1 MCNSKNINKNER
13 DVRTTAEKIFS
24 KRYFG
29 IIDDFTPI
37 WNSPLNPQWSDN
49 EEINKFRNNFCYAD
63 PVSEEIMFTSYLLEE
78 LKECAKEKNVELSLY
93 INYQLLKMLE
103 RDKRTSEH
111 TKGKRAYIKNN
122 LYTGSN
128 FISHAE
134 TLEEFSK
141 SIFDKEFIK
150 YGEIKYKEKSF
161 TKDEFEQ
168 YCKEHEYVIPIQE
181 ENERIYI
188 INYLLNNGYSLEQI
202 ENIEKEEKEYL
213 NLNGYISIELYFKCK
228 DIKKTY
234 EHRLFSSTRLG
245 LHYILL
251 ETTNLKNYDSIENFL
266 NSKLQGDKKVWNL
279 YQDYLNEKLI

>member
-1 MCNSKNINKNER
+1 MCNSKSKKKNEYR
-13 DVRTTAEKIFS
+13 IRSTAEKIFA

-29 IIDDFTPI
+29 IIDDHTPI
-37 WNSPLNPQWSDN
+37 WNSPLNPTWSDD
-49 EEINKFRNNFCYAD
+49 EEINKFRNNFSYSL
-63 PVSEEIMFTSYLLEE
+63 PVSEKILFTDHLLED
-78 LKECAKEKNVELSLY
+78 LKECAKENNVELSLY
-93 INYQLLKMLE
+93 INCLLLQMLE
-103 RDKRTSEH
+103 RNQRTEEH
-111 TKGKRAYIKNN
+111 TKGKRAYITNN

-128 FISHAE
+128 FISNAE

-141 SIFDKEFIK
+141 NVLDKEFIK

-168 YCKEHEYVIPIQE
+168 YCKEHEYVIPISE

-188 INYLLNNGYSLEQI
+188 INYLLNNGYSLDQI

-213 NLNGYISIELYFKCK
+213 NSNGYISIELYFKCK

-266 NSKLQGDKKVWNL
+266 NSKLEGDKKIWNL